1 MMKWIELDRSTFR
14 LGFAKSTLS
23 VALKFKKETAPLNE
37 KEKPALEKAA
47 DTVNDV
53 VEEIALKVADA
64 SIEPDPEHVAGSS
77 NEQLYL
83 PEASPTGAAQNPS
96 VNATVPPSPVEKPAN
111 KEKATK

>member
-1 MMKWIELDRSTFR
+1 MDRTRREYVPSGVCQIDLERRIKIQKGDGTM
-14 LGFAKSTLS
+14 
-23 VALKFKKETAPLNE
+23 NE

-96 VNATVPPSPVEKPAN
+96 VNATVPPSPVEKRAN